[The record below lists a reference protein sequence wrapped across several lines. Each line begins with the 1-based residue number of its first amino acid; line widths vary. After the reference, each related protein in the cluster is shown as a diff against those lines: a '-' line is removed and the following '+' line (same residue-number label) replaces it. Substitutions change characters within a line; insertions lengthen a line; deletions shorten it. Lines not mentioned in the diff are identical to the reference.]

1 MISTRTV
8 LTACFLSFLFNGVV
22 PLAVANDTLTP
33 RSLHTSKQGNQYAG
47 GSSVVIE
54 KKVAGDLIAAG
65 GSISVTQEVAKD
77 AALAGG
83 TIAVY
88 APVAEDLRAFGGDLS
103 FGNEIGGELVAAG
116 GKILLSERGHV
127 SGSANLSGGQINI
140 EGRIDGDLHV
150 KGGQLLI
157 NGRIGGDALLQA
169 ENITFGP
176 TAVIEGDVH
185 YASSHPPQRDPGA
198 QIHGSIQSEALADE
212 WELPESGKL
221 LLMALPIFLFG
232 QWLMGALLLLIWP
245 TALRNAADI
254 IRERPAR
261 ALFMGLGVLLVVPPL
276 AVLLMVTVL
285 GIPLG
290 LLLLLSYPIALSL
303 AYLTVAYLLGMSV
316 RRMLKQE
323 LKQSYAWQLLTLVA
337 GMIVLGVV
345 SFIPLLN
352 FLLLLV
358 VLSMGLGA
366 WAMRV
371 SRSPG

>member
-1 MISTRTV
+1 MISTRTA
-8 LTACFLSFLFNGVV
+8 LTACFLSFLFNGAV
-22 PLAVANDTLTP
+22 PLAVANNTLTP
-33 RSLHTSKQGNQYAG
+33 RSLLTSNQGNQYAG

-65 GSISVTQEVAKD
+65 GSISVTQAVAKD

-83 TIAVY
+83 TIAIY
-88 APVAEDLRAFGGDLS
+88 AAVAEDLRAFGGDLS

-212 WELPESGKL
+212 WEMPESGKL

-245 TALRNAADI
+245 AALRNAADI

-261 ALFMGLGVLLVVPPL
+261 ALFMGLGVLL

-290 LLLLLSYPIALSL
+290 LLLLLSYPIVLTL